1 MLNIGD
7 IEIDMKEGMDMKKVM
22 LLVALF
28 VSLWCNSALAYT
40 DVQLND
46 DYSLHEILAKYNQYC
61 RNNMENQDMFNA
73 IVRESPSMVDM
84 NVMDG
89 TTAYATSGIQDVMI
103 IAGVNGN
110 GKVSRIVLISP
121 SSMENTINGLYAIRL
136 MMVLDPR
143 GDRTTIIDRIATA
156 VSTKSVTFYQ
166 SPTQNRI
173 YEFAHT
179 ITSNGGQMTIIGA
192 SVP

>member
-1 MLNIGD
+1 MG
-7 IEIDMKEGMDMKKVM
+7 KVM
-22 LLVALF
+22 LLAVLF

-179 ITSNGGQMTIIGA
+179 ITSNGGHMTIIGA